1 MPTPA
6 PRPHPQFAPPVSP
19 PGGAL
24 PAARCG
30 SCAPLVLSGH
40 AASLSQVRKLRAEH
54 LEFKDRLEEWK
65 DQVCLAAPLAPRAE
79 PPVLVQECNDQAAVL
94 S

>member
-1 MPTPA
+1 
-6 PRPHPQFAPPVSP
+6 
-19 PGGAL
+19 
-24 PAARCG
+24 
-30 SCAPLVLSGH
+30 
-40 AASLSQVRKLRAEH
+40 VRKLRAEH